1 MIEATSGPST
11 SKKAV
16 ISMEIKK
23 NQWKLY
29 MPHNGK
35 GGHSLEDYWDLLN
48 FYEERSRVQAMSVKH
63 LQEELTI
70 I

>member
-1 MIEATSGPST
+1 
-11 SKKAV
+11 
-16 ISMEIKK
+16 MEIKK
-23 NQWKLY
+23 NQWELY

-63 LQEELTI
+63 LQKELITNTTI
-70 I
+70 